1 MELLA
6 GLRRQ
11 RRATGDVGRRTIAS
25 SADMS
30 LRPFT
35 LIRGVLCGHRIP
47 VLGRFEGR
55 LSAKIFATMSLR
67 SAMAHRN
74 LLYLLTLKEL
84 RTRYKKSVLGWAWS
98 MFNPL
103 SQMIIFSIIFL
114 KVFKAVPPVGDPSGL
129 KNFPLYF
136 LSGVLPFN
144 FFSLTIGASIGNVQ
158 GGSGLIK
165 KVQFPH
171 EHLVFSIV
179 AAQFVTLMIEVS
191 LLTAAMLLAG
201 NMVLPW
207 LPVLL
212 AILLLLAVFTT
223 GLALVLS
230 AANVFFHDV
239 NYLWGILSQLL
250 FYATPVIYNPANTDL
265 PRVLKAV
272 ANYGPTGSFITAIH
286 QVMYD
291 LRMPGPIRWL
301 QLIVMSFASLGIG
314 VWVFNRLSPRFAEE
328 M

>member
-1 MELLA
+1 M
-6 GLRRQ
+6 
-11 RRATGDVGRRTIAS
+11 
-25 SADMS
+25 
-30 LRPFT
+30 
-35 LIRGVLCGHRIP
+35 LCGHRTP
-47 VLGRFEGR
+47 ARGRFERGP
-55 LSAKIFATMSLR
+55 SAKIVATMSLR

-179 AAQFVTLMIEVS
+179 MAQFVTLMIEVS

-291 LRMPGPIRWL
+291 LRVPGPIRWL